1 LDITPIRL
9 LVSQEWSLHEH
20 QVGVYQP
27 AGLLNETRR
36 WACTEHGTSFPD
48 ADAVAG
54 HLQTHHNPDA
64 PLGGNGFHDGAQA
77 SEDVSVGIETPGES
91 STFGAGVIP
100 EEQP

>member
-1 LDITPIRL
+1 M
-9 LVSQEWSLHEH
+9 
-20 QVGVYQP
+20 
-27 AGLLNETRR
+27 
-36 WACTEHGTSFPD
+36 
-48 ADAVAG
+48 DAVAG